1 MVAIALAATMRVT
14 VIQKD
19 NQIND
24 VVFGMSRLIRNNTL
38 HVPYI
43 INFCDYI
50 MPINYVDT
58 TFSPATAAN
67 LVSAFSSQEDI
78 AESQRWHKSLPY

>member
-14 VIQKD
+14 VIQND

-24 VVFGMSRLIRNNTL
+24 VVFGMSRLMRHNTL

-50 MPINYVDT
+50 MIPLIT
-58 TFSPATAAN
+58 
-67 LVSAFSSQEDI
+67 
-78 AESQRWHKSLPY
+78 

>member
-14 VIQKD
+14 VIQND

-43 INFCDYI
+43 IN
-50 MPINYVDT
+50 
-58 TFSPATAAN
+58 N
-67 LVSAFSSQEDI
+67 LCPLI
-78 AESQRWHKSLPY
+78 T